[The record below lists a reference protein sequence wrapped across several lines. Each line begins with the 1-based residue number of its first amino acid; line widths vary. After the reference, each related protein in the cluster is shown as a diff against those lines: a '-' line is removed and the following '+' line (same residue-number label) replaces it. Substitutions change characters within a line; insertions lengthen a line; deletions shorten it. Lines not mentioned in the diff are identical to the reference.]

1 MDKAKG
7 SSSKGFSLFM
17 LVAAFAAIVYLASRN
32 LGTFKN
38 ILITMV
44 GFGAV
49 ILIHEFGHFI
59 VAKVSGIKVEAFS
72 IFFPP
77 VLLGIL
83 KTEKGYRIR
92 ILPDLF
98 RNESDEDKKAALSF
112 TIGKGGKAGET
123 EYRIGLIPFGGFVK
137 MLGQDDVGPVK
148 TCDDPR
154 SFANKSVS
162 CRAKVIAAGVLFNI
176 ISSIIIFMSVFLVG
190 INLTPPVV
198 GSVVPGSPA
207 DRAGIVAGDEV
218 VEIDGETEDLD
229 FMNIAVAAALSDVN
243 EPVEMKVRHE
253 DGSVEDFTLVAQKQP
268 DSDLRFFGIDS
279 PFDLTI
285 GKVSDA
291 NALFEKTGLLAGDR
305 IRSVNGVDVE
315 SHWQLMELMENL
327 FTPKATL
334 LIERLGTEGEPTLVE
349 SQIDLGFGAVYSGY
363 ESDIQ
368 LAHIYSIV
376 PRLKITAA
384 DQGSGLQAG
393 DVIIGIDDL
402 EHPTYKELREITTEY
417 KDKELAIKVL
427 RDEKIVEATVVPQQ
441 PNGSD
446 RVVIGIGVVLD
457 ADNPVVAKTIS
468 ASGEPE
474 ALAIPRG
481 ARITEVDGKK
491 VTSFYDI
498 LSQVKQQTEGS
509 IKISYRL
516 DDGSGGRVV
525 LDIEGIE
532 RPVAIRP
539 AFAEYIPFEPLERI
553 YKATGPVNAIV
564 MGYRRTEMFVAQT
577 YLTLKQLVAGLVSP
591 KELMGPVGIL
601 SFSYRV
607 VAEKPV
613 IYYTYLLGLI
623 SACIAVVNFLPLPP
637 LDGGLIVIL
646 LAEKIKGSALS
657 GRTQEIIAYS
667 GWLFIG
673 GFFLY
678 VTLNDVLKLFR

>member
-7 SSSKGFSLFM
+7 SSNKGFSLFM
-17 LVAAFAAIVYLASRN
+17 LIAAFAVIVYLASRN
-32 LGTFKN
+32 LSTFTN

-44 GFGAV
+44 GFGGM

-98 RNESDEDKKAALSF
+98 RSESDEDKKAAVSF

-148 TCDDPR
+148 SCDDPR
-154 SFANKSVS
+154 SFANKSVI
-162 CRAKVIAAGVLFNI
+162 CRARVIAAGVIFNI
-176 ISSIIIFMSVFLVG
+176 ISSIIIFMGVFLVG
-190 INLTPPVV
+190 INMTPPLV
-198 GSVVPGSPA
+198 GGVVPDSPA
-207 DRAGIVAGDEV
+207 GRAGIVAGDEV
-218 VEIDGETEDLD
+218 IEIDGKTENID
-229 FMNIAVAAALSDVN
+229 FMDIAVASALSDVN
-243 EPVEMKVRHE
+243 ETVEMKVRHE
-253 DGSVEDFTLVAQKQP
+253 DGSVEDFALIAEELP
-268 DSDLRFFGIDS
+268 GRDLRSFGIDS
-279 PFDLTI
+279 AFDLTI
-285 GKVSDA
+285 GRVSDP
-291 NALFEKTGLLAGDR
+291 NALFESTGLLAGDR
-305 IRSVNGVDVE
+305 IRSVNGEDVE
-315 SHWQLMELMENL
+315 NHWQLMEIIEDSVS
-327 FTPKATL
+327 PKAAL
-334 LIERLGTEGEPTLVE
+334 LVERIDQAGKPSLVE
-349 SQIDLGFGAVYSGY
+349 SQIDLGFAIYSGY
-363 ESDIQ
+363 EPDIQ

-376 PRLKITAA
+376 PRLKIVTAE
-384 DQGSGLQAG
+384 QVSGLQG
-393 DVIIGIDDL
+393 DDIIVGIGDVEHPTHEEFTNVTAKHKDKDLVVKVLRAEEVIETTVVPRQLKDSNSVIIGI
-402 EHPTYKELREITTEY
+402 T
-417 KDKELAIKVL
+417 
-427 RDEKIVEATVVPQQ
+427 
-441 PNGSD
+441 
-446 RVVIGIGVVLD
+446 VVLD
-457 ADNPVVAKTIS
+457 MDNSVVAKTVSSI
-468 ASGEPE
+468 GGPV

-481 ARITEVDGKK
+481 SRITKVNGKK

-498 LSQVKQQTEGS
+498 LSEIKQQAKDDV
-509 IKISYRL
+509 KISYRL
-516 DDGSGGRVV
+516 DDGTGGKVD
-525 LDIEGIE
+525 LDLSDFE
-532 RPVAIRP
+532 RPVLI
-539 AFAEYIPFEPLERI
+539 AEYIPFEPMERI
-553 YKATGPVNAIV
+553 YKAKGPVDAIV
-564 MGYRRTEMFVAQT
+564 MGYRKTEMFVAQT

-613 IYYTYLLGLI
+613 IYYAYLLGLI

-657 GRTQEIIAYS
+657 TRTQEIIAYS

-678 VTLNDVLKLFR
+678 VTLNDVLKFFR